1 MNTNLK
7 LIPYNA
13 DLDPDSHNFLP
24 WLWDKLKA
32 DDLINIYFHDNPDV
46 NFPTLVKLFSGGA
59 TVTLVLAGENSKT
72 KIVGFGALTSL
83 GDKSASAG
91 FVFFREF
98 WDTKTTTEAMKA
110 LLAYWFEQFE
120 LDCVF
125 GGVAEGNRAANIM
138 LSRAGC
144 KRQGKLPHLQHW
156 KGVPSDAVVWTAHRD
171 DFSSKEVN

>member
-1 MNTNLK
+1 MTDLK

-13 DLDPDSHNFLP
+13 DLDPEAQNFLP

-32 DDLINIYFHDNPDV
+32 DDLISIYFHENPDV

-59 TVTLVLAGENSKT
+59 TVTLVMTGDDKSAKL
-72 KIVGFGALTSL
+72 VGFGALTSL
-83 GDKSASAG
+83 SNKAASAG

-98 WDTKTTTEAMKA
+98 WDTHITTEAMKA
-110 LLAYWFEQFE
+110 LLAYWFGQFE
-120 LDCVF
+120 LDSIL

-144 KRQGKLPHLQHW
+144 KRQGKLPQLQHW
-156 KGVPSDAVVWTAHRD
+156 KGLPVDAVVWAAYKA
-171 DFSSKEVN
+171 DFPGEVN

>member
-1 MNTNLK
+1 MMTDLK
-7 LIPYNA
+7 LVPYNA

-46 NFPTLVKLFSGGA
+46 NFPTLVKLLSGGA
-59 TVTLVLAGENSKT
+59 TVTLVLASENSET

-83 GDKSASAG
+83 GDKAASAG

-144 KRQGKLPHLQHW
+144 KRQGTLPHLQHW

>member
-1 MNTNLK
+1 MTDLK

-13 DLDPDSHNFLP
+13 DLDPEAHNFLP
-24 WLWDKLKA
+24 WLWEKLKA
-32 DDLINIYFHDNPDV
+32 DELISVYFHDNPDV

-59 TVTLVLAGENSKT
+59 SVTLVMTGEGEQVKM
-72 KIVGFGALTSL
+72 VGFGALTGL
-83 GDKSASAG
+83 GDKAASAG

-98 WDTKTTTEAMKA
+98 WDTKTTTEAMKS

-156 KGVPSDAVVWTAHRD
+156 KGVPSDAVVWAAHRT
-171 DFSSKEVN
+171 DFLGEVH